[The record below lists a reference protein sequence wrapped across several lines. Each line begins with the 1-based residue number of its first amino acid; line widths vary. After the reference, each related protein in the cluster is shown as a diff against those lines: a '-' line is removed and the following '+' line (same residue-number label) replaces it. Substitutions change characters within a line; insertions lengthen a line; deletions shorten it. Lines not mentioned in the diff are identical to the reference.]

1 MVFFPQKFSL
11 KQSFLVYYLLW
22 NFVSP
27 LIGSRKDTEV
37 FNYLDSIQVFPLAKW
52 VSFGKFLSPS
62 ELSFLICKKGWVIVS
77 LKIAL
82 SIKEII

>member
-37 FNYLDSIQVFPLAKW
+37 FNYLDSIQVFPLAK
-52 VSFGKFLSPS
+52 
-62 ELSFLICKKGWVIVS
+62 
-77 LKIAL
+77 
-82 SIKEII
+82 